1 MDRTVEV
8 EREREREPDT
18 REGEDEPSAGRLAGL
33 RPSVP
38 RPGLPLSF
46 RALAVAL
53 ALGVA
58 AMVGGT
64 FAPVPGARFGLLFA
78 GTFLYGVTSA
88 ASRYVECA
96 LAGLLAA
103 GLGFVLSV
111 VLGGALLPVL
121 TGYGVELAGVGVTT
135 GGLVALV
142 GHYFG
147 RDLRAGWTS

>member
-1 MDRTVEV
+1 MDRTVEA
-8 EREREREPDT
+8 ERERED
-18 REGEDEPSAGRLAGL
+18 EDDPSGGRLAGL
-33 RPSVP
+33 RPRVP
-38 RPGLPLSF
+38 RPGVPFSP

-64 FAPVPGARFGLLFA
+64 FVPVPGARFGLLFA
-78 GTFLYGVTSA
+78 GTFLYGAASA
-88 ASRYVECA
+88 ASRYAECA

-121 TGYGVELAGVGVTT
+121 AGYGVELAGVGVTT